1 MSKDS
6 DGLCATAEAFVYVA
20 IMRPMVYFRAF
31 HAAFA
36 VEMLLAI
43 AYVCWYALSGR
54 RRRLLHIAAASLIGA
69 TGGGRAPRARS
80 GPGSRPSGRASPR
93 RGSGGPAPPFS
104 EIPCPSLPPLCSS
117 PWGLPTRWVRCR
129 LCSSASPYPGDE
141 QPVEPRCAVEVGAG

>member
-80 GPGSRPSGRASPR
+80 GPGSRPSGRPCRRSSPR
-93 RGSGGPAPPFS
+93 AR
-104 EIPCPSLPPLCSS
+104 
-117 PWGLPTRWVRCR
+117 
-129 LCSSASPYPGDE
+129 AS
-141 QPVEPRCAVEVGAG
+141 